1 VWAVGAGLDDSGLI
15 GRRTVRRSLG
25 LAVAGSVL
33 LTAGLSIWGISAVGQ
48 VVSGTAAGAT
58 RLAGLGLMAAGALCG
73 LTMMV
78 ILVAA
83 GRMPGAADEPP
94 AESEP
99 ADVAGLA
106 AATAPRIGGMAP
118 DPGTLPERVPVAGLP
133 PSRPAAD
140 QASQWP
146 PPPADG
152 PRHAADQQNF
162 TSPVPDEEA
171 PLAADAAQPGPV
183 WSQPPAR
190 PTVGWNPDSPEDWL
204 RVLRGL
210 RGSEESPADR
220 HISHED

>member
-1 VWAVGAGLDDSGLI
+1 
-15 GRRTVRRSLG
+15 VRRSLG

-33 LTAGLSIWGISAVGQ
+33 LTAGLSIWAISAVGQ

-58 RLAGLGLMAAGALCG
+58 RLAGLGLMAAGVLCG

-83 GRMPGAADEPP
+83 GRMPGAADKPP

-106 AATAPRIGGMAP
+106 AATAPRIAGMAP

-140 QASQWP
+140 PAPEWP

-152 PRHAADQQNF
+152 PRHALDQQNF

-171 PLAADAAQPGPV
+171 PLAADEAAPLAADAVQPGPV
-183 WSQPPAR
+183 WSRPPAK